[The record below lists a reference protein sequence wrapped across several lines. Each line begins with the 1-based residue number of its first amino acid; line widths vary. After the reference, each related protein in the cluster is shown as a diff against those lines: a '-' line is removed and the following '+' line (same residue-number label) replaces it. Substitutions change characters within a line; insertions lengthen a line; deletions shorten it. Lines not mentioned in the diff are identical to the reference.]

1 MGPLPCRGCGGP
13 TGWVL
18 PSPQGAPLPH
28 WFLGSM
34 LGLFGVLNGHGARV
48 LSSPHTHPVPTS
60 RPKTWNKGKPRHTP
74 GSCEYPTKLSF
85 CSGAV
90 APIWPQGRNWLAQG
104 GGECGQSPL
113 GVTGPVQAV
122 LRAGLLPPLSPP
134 PPTDDGGRRV
144 QPSLLQAVPGGRGS
158 ELHSGQ
164 RRHLRVSAGGGSGGA
179 VCGGPLRV

>member
-1 MGPLPCRGCGGP
+1 MVLGGLREGEWDLGPLPCRGCGGP

-134 PPTDDGGRRV
+134 RPQMMVADVFSHRFYKLYQADEALSCILDRDDIFV
-144 QPSLLQAVPGGRGS
+144 
-158 ELHSGQ
+158 
-164 RRHLRVSAGGGSGGA
+164 
-179 VCGGPLRV
+179 